1 MPRVMVI
8 SDHTDRHSAPVLL
21 DETVRTEQ
29 LSEEPGAMQFIE
41 RLGWAISDAEDAEI
55 EPARRVALEREAPRR
70 TPSRRGGARVA
81 LRWPQRQLRVAL
93 LLPRRD
99 P

>member
-8 SDHTDRHSAPVLL
+8 RDHNDPTAAPVLL
-21 DETVRTEQ
+21 DENVRTEQ
-29 LSEEPGAMQFIE
+29 LSEEPAASHFLE
-41 RLGWAISDAEDAEI
+41 RLGWAISDAEDAGISPTRAVEA
-55 EPARRVALEREAPRR
+55 EHEAPRR
-70 TPSRRGGARVA
+70 AQGRAAGTRIP
-81 LRWPQRQLRVAL
+81 LRWPQRPPRVAL